1 MEVLHEEMPFDL
13 AFHPSSPLVATSLI
27 TGELNLFRYAAESQP
42 ERLFVAK
49 AHKESCRAVRF
60 VDSGKVILTGSAD
73 CSILASDVETGKPIA
88 RLEDAHENGINRLV
102 SLTET
107 TVASGD
113 DEGCIKVWDT
123 RERSCCNSFHCH
135 EDYISD
141 MTYVSDS
148 NQILAT
154 SGDGTL
160 SVNNL
165 RRNKVKSQS
174 EFSEDELLSVVVMKN
189 GKKVVCGTPS
199 GALLL
204 YSWGFFKDC
213 SDRFLGHAQSV
224 DTMLKL
230 DEETL
235 ISGASDGVIR
245 LVGILPNRIIQ
256 PLAEHSEYPIEALGM
271 FWPFSAL
278 SRFKNRMFSLV
289 MYLCNAAFSNDRK
302 YLGSI
307 SHDKMLKLWDLQE
320 LLNGQQ
326 AVNDDKLG
334 EPDSDDSDDD
344 GMDVD
349 MDPSSSKGSRST
361 KTSKSQSLGRTTS
374 DFLADL

>member
-1 MEVLHEEMPFDL
+1 MEAVHEEMPFDL
-13 AFHPSSPLVATSLI
+13 DFHPSASLVATSLI
-27 TGELNLFRYAAESQP
+27 TGELHLYRYAPESQP
-42 ERLFVAK
+42 ERYSPKLMLLVLVNFIQWLFAVK
-49 AHKESCRAVRF
+49 AHKDSCRAIRF
-60 VDSGKVILTGSAD
+60 VDSGKVILSGSAD
-73 CSILASDVETGKPIA
+73 CSILATDIETGKSIA
-88 RLEDAHENGINRLV
+88 RLEAAHENCINRLV

-107 TVASGD
+107 MVATGD

-123 RERSCCNSFHCH
+123 RERSCCNSFHAH

-141 MTYVSDS
+141 MTYVSDT

-165 RRNKVKSQS
+165 RRNKVKYQS
-174 EFSEDELLSVVVMKN
+174 EFSEDELLSLVIMKN

-204 YSWGFFKDC
+204 YSWGHFQDC

-256 PLAEHSEYPIEALGM
+256 PLAEHSEYPIEAL
-271 FWPFSAL
+271 AL
-278 SRFKNRMFSLV
+278 SS
-289 MYLCNAAFSNDRK
+289 DRK

-307 SHDKMLKLWDLQE
+307 SHDKILKLWDLE
-320 LLNGQQ
+320 EALNGPQHVVQ
-326 AVNDDKLG
+326 GDESVG
-334 EPDSDDSDDD
+334 TGSDDSDDD
-344 GMDVD
+344 EMDVD
-349 MDPSSSKGSRST
+349 MEPSSSKGNT
-361 KTSKSQSLGRTTS
+361 LIHYSLWFRNVVFS
-374 DFLADL
+374 DREKELDLSCACLSE

>member
-1 MEVLHEEMPFDL
+1 M
-13 AFHPSSPLVATSLI
+13 VAT
-27 TGELNLFRYAAESQP
+27 
-42 ERLFVAK
+42 
-49 AHKESCRAVRF
+49 
-60 VDSGKVILTGSAD
+60 
-73 CSILASDVETGKPIA
+73 
-88 RLEDAHENGINRLV
+88 
-102 SLTET
+102 
-107 TVASGD
+107 GD

-123 RERSCCNSFHCH
+123 RERSCCNSFHAH

-141 MTYVSDS
+141 MTYVSDT

-165 RRNKVKSQS
+165 RRNKVKYQS
-174 EFSEDELLSVVVMKN
+174 EFSEDELLSLVIMKN

-204 YSWGFFKDC
+204 YSWGHFQDC

-256 PLAEHSEYPIEALGM
+256 PLAEHSEYPIEAL
-271 FWPFSAL
+271 AL
-278 SRFKNRMFSLV
+278 SS
-289 MYLCNAAFSNDRK
+289 DRK

-307 SHDKMLKLWDLQE
+307 SHDKILKLWDLE
-320 LLNGQQ
+320 EALNGPQHVVQ
-326 AVNDDKLG
+326 GDESVG
-334 EPDSDDSDDD
+334 TGSDDSDDD
-344 GMDVD
+344 EMDVD
-349 MDPSSSKGSRST
+349 MEPSSSKGSRKRKAGKGGS
-361 KTSKSQSLGRTTS
+361 SSRPAS
-374 DFLADL
+374 DFFADL